1 MVLAARAK
9 QNTLASNIYKQTCYP
24 QGKGLFRSELFLLA
38 QSCTPNKAL
47 FAVPSIDLLK
57 GLSTHYDSELFFWLP
72 QEQSK

>member
-9 QNTLASNIYKQTCYP
+9 NTLASNIYRQPCYP
-24 QGKGLFRSELFLLA
+24 QGKGLFRSKLFLLA